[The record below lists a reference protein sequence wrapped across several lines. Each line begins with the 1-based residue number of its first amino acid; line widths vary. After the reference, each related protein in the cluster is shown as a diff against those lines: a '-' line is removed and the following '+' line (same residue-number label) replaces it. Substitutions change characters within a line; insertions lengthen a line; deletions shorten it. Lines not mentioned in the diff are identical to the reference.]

1 MSIVKDIYKCLLVT
15 RKINRPRRQQ
25 LQRVTTTR
33 PASRMTCRA
42 LVGVPSRQLRDC
54 VTNMGAGARIH
65 VRESC

>member
-1 MSIVKDIYKCLLVT
+1 MSVRYT
-15 RKINRPRRQQ
+15 QNQPS
-25 LQRVTTTR
+25 TTATATGDDDDA
-33 PASRMTCRA
+33 ASRMTSRA